1 MIKFLPPSL
10 TQETAHM
17 FVRGL
22 VTLHLDYCNVI
33 FAGLPKVLLKILQK
47 VQNIAAK
54 LVLCYNKYD
63 SSTMT
68 LKTLH
73 WLPVKKRIDFKILSL
88 VHKCLYGQAL
98 EYLRNLLII

>member
-1 MIKFLPPSL
+1 ML
-10 TQETAHM
+10 
-17 FVRGL
+17 VRGL
-22 VTLHLDYCNVI
+22 IKSHLDYCNAI

-54 LVLCYNKYD
+54 LVLGYNKYD
-63 SSTMT
+63 SSKMA

-98 EYLRNLLII
+98 EYLKSLLIIQQGGRGGL